1 EYFVSPKDT
10 YNIIPVL
17 LAGFDEPFGNASAV
31 PTYFCAKLA
40 REQGVEVLY
49 AGDGGD
55 ELFAG
60 NERYAAQRLFDYYV
74 QIPRSL
80 REPLQKPLVFT
91 LAESLQWALFVKGKK
106 YIQRA
111 SIPYPARLSS
121 YGFSTTVPMPTL
133 LTDELTEAIGQAYDP
148 YAAVDIY

>member
-1 EYFVSPKDT
+1 M
-10 YNIIPVL
+10 
-17 LAGFDEPFGNASAV
+17 
-31 PTYFCAKLA
+31 A
-40 REQGVEVLY
+40 REHGVEVLY

-60 NERYAAQRLFDYYV
+60 NERYAAQRLFDYYA
-74 QIPRSL
+74 QIPGWL
-80 REPLQKPLVFT
+80 REPLLKPLIFT
-91 LAESLQWALFVKGKK
+91 LAERLHWALFVKGRK

-133 LTDELTEAIGQAYDP
+133 LTDS
-148 YAAVDIY
+148 